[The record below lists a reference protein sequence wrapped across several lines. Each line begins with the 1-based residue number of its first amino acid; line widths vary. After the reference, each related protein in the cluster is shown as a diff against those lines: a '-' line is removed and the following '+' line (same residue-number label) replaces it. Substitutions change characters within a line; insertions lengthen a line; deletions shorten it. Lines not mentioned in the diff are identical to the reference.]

1 MYIDG
6 PVADVIPQVYLNT
19 NDLKLQSTTSQINF
33 GTSRLNASGTSSFM
47 GGSVG
52 IGVTP
57 TANLHIKQ
65 NASDQP
71 FKITKSDNTDIAWV
85 DWAGRMFMDTN
96 VNSTVPMLTI
106 GNGNFGG
113 RLLVLNGKT
122 GNTSNLIE
130 VKHNSVDRMTIS
142 HDGFM
147 HIGLTHVTTSPKAA
161 LEIDHANTTGGSSV
175 VITNPVGG
183 NGNPIYD
190 DATQGLQYYLQNGY
204 GGYVSHVSN
213 TTGGNR
219 DYYSNS
225 GSWIV
230 NASGAIASSITCR
243 NGISLISAATSIFR
257 GNVGVGTSSP
267 SEKLEVVGN
276 VKATEFLYSSDE
288 RLKHDIKTLT
298 KAIDKVLKLR
308 GVEFKWN
315 KNDQKTVGF
324 IAQEVEKVLPELVKT
339 DKYTSLK
346 SVQYGNLV
354 ALLVEALKEEN
365 QSRISAERK
374 LSSTVEKMQVN
385 MKKLEDENKEL
396 KKRLDKIEKYLNEK
410 R

>member
-1 MYIDG
+1 M
-6 PVADVIPQVYLNT
+6 
-19 NDLKLQSTTSQINF
+19 
-33 GTSRLNASGTSSFM
+33 
-47 GGSVG
+47 
-52 IGVTP
+52 
-57 TANLHIKQ
+57 
-65 NASDQP
+65 
-71 FKITKSDNTDIAWV
+71 
-85 DWAGRMFMDTN
+85 
-96 VNSTVPMLTI
+96 
-106 GNGNFGG
+106 
-113 RLLVLNGKT
+113 
-122 GNTSNLIE
+122 
-130 VKHNSVDRMTIS
+130 
-142 HDGFM
+142 
-147 HIGLTHVTTSPKAA
+147 
-161 LEIDHANTTGGSSV
+161 
-175 VITNPVGG
+175 ITNPVGG

-190 DATQGLQYYLQNGY
+190 DAAQGLQYCLQNGY

-219 DYYSNS
+219 DFYSTT
-225 GSWIV
+225 GTWAV
-230 NASGAIASSITCR
+230 NASGPIASSITCR

-257 GNVGVGTSSP
+257 GNVGVGTTTP

-288 RLKHDIKTLT
+288 RLKHDIKTLS

-315 KNDQKTVGF
+315 KNDEKTVGF

-374 LSSTVEKMQVN
+374 LSSTVEKMQLN

-396 KKRLDKIEKYLNEK
+396 KNRLDKIEKYLNEK